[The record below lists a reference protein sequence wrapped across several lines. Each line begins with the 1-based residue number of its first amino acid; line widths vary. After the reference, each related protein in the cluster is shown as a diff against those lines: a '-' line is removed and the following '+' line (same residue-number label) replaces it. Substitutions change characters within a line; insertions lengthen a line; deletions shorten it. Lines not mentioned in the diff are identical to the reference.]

1 MNKLG
6 LLGSI
11 SENVIKKY
19 GDGTS
24 KYLGLETGYFELD
37 KITEGIHG
45 LTILAGAPKTGKSTL
60 ALQIAYNLSL
70 RNTPVIYYSLEMNPS
85 EIWARVASILSYEND
100 IGNFSTLEI
109 FKKGKAY
116 NNENHKEYED
126 FSKLR
131 QIITNNKYFY
141 LRTQEAN
148 NDTLKEDIKEVKGS
162 YPDQK
167 IVIFIDM
174 LNHFKL
180 VDKGKEKQFYTDL
193 ERDKEVMGVL
203 SSIYTDE
210 KYKENILPFVIM
222 QINKEGQK
230 SGETNLTQIMGSA
243 TSTYTATNI
252 WMLTN
257 EEKEKNSPKQLD
269 FTSRYTKEGKLKNL
283 KQHEKTQLYLLEKN
297 PYELGRI

>member
-1 MNKLG
+1 MNTLG

-24 KYLGLETGYFELD
+24 KYLGLETGYYELD
-37 KITEGIHG
+37 EKTEGIHG

-85 EIWARVASILSYEND
+85 EIWARVFSILSYEND
-100 IGNFSTLEI
+100 IGNFTTSEI
-109 FKKGKAY
+109 MKKGKAY
-116 NNENHKEYED
+116 NNESHSEYED
-126 FSKLR
+126 FSKLG
-131 QIITNNKYFY
+131 QIITDNKYFY

-148 NDTLKEDIKEVKGS
+148 NNTLKEDIKKVIND

-174 LNHFKL
+174 LNHFNL
-180 VDKGKEKQFYTDL
+180 VDDKGKGKQFHTDL
-193 ERDKEVMGVL
+193 ERDKEVMGEL

-222 QINKEGQK
+222 QINKQGQK
-230 SGETNLTQIMGSA
+230 SEEMDLTQIMGSA
-243 TSTYTATNI
+243 ISTYTATNI
-252 WMLTN
+252 WGL
-257 EEKEKNSPKQLD
+257 KDSKIYFK
-269 FTSRYTKEGKLKNL
+269 SRYTKGGSMDL
-283 KQHEKTQLYLLEKN
+283 KQHENTQYIKLSRDKNN